1 MKNQNEPAREGTV
14 TVRGLASGFAQTVQ
28 AGSHRLIADEPL
40 AFGGTG
46 TGPTPY
52 DLLLAAL
59 GS

>member
-1 MKNQNEPAREGTV
+1 MTNHGGLAREGTV

-28 AGSHRLIADEPL
+28 TRSHRLVADEPL
-40 AFGGTG
+40 VSGGTD

-59 GS
+59 GT

>member
-1 MKNQNEPAREGTV
+1 MTNQGVPAREGIV

-28 AGSHRLIADEPL
+28 TRSHKLVADEPL
-40 AFGGTG
+40 ASGGSD

-59 GS
+59 GT